1 LDRQVSSVIKYVD
14 AQYADTLNEEIKVVR
29 ASTEDQHV
37 HLCIFMIDPSL
48 IMSVRARRER
58 SYLPSKPRS
67 EAIVS
72 GPASSTPGGD
82 TSTDE
87 SDDEDEEE
95 EEVFTVS
102 PAEMR
107 AMRRIATRC
116 NVLPVISHADTLTEE
131 KLKQVKDA
139 VKRSMADAGLDF
151 GIFGSNLITSK
162 EVENAPQTLTRS
174 PASLKIHGNG
184 NGANHE
190 SDSESMDDEGRQ
202 SRPVIKLR
210 PARHASVRNLS
221 RSRSRRDLAA
231 LTEELDDS
239 PVKPGA
245 HPRQSVANVRFSA
258 HVLAQMDIESM
269 LPFTFIAPEKGKR
282 PQRRKTVRPISMNSQ
297 YTGRSSSRPVSP
309 STDVE
314 RAQMPS
320 LTTPAQS
327 TSCKSSSVSPLPAR
341 TESATEPE
349 YLARPPLDPLKGIY
363 VRKYKWGTID
373 VLDPDHCDFS
383 TLRTLILSTHIKAL
397 RSHTRQVLY
406 EKYRMEKLLARRA
419 TQQITSEERKQLL
432 EELGL

>member
-1 LDRQVSSVIKYVD
+1 
-14 AQYADTLNEEIKVVR
+14 
-29 ASTEDQHV
+29 
-37 HLCIFMIDPSL
+37 
-48 IMSVRARRER
+48 
-58 SYLPSKPRS
+58 
-67 EAIVS
+67 
-72 GPASSTPGGD
+72 
-82 TSTDE
+82 
-87 SDDEDEEE
+87 
-95 EEVFTVS
+95 
-102 PAEMR
+102 
-107 AMRRIATRC
+107 MRRIATRC